1 MKAKTYEPRFERVTD
16 ERCPDCEYNGHLTNE
31 GFGAKGTL
39 RCGRCSDGRIQLLT
53 WEDVLNASDKK
64 LPKILANLARGR
76 ARIVRP
82 SDTLDPY
89 LIRKKG

>member
-16 ERCPDCEYNGHLTNE
+16 ERCPDCEYNGHLSNE
-31 GFGAKGTL
+31 GFGLKGTP
-39 RCGRCSDGRIQLLT
+39 RCGRCSNGRIQLLT
-53 WEDVLNASDKK
+53 WEDVLASTDKR
-64 LPKILANLARGR
+64 LERILGNIDRGR

-82 SDTLDPY
+82 SETLDPY